1 MKLRNA
7 HSTGFRLPS
16 GQLLAPGE
24 SGPAPESMRD
34 SALVKAGVFV
44 VVEEP
49 KTETAAPSPKP
60 PRSVRGGR

>member
-49 KTETAAPSPKP
+49 KIEPSPKP
-60 PRSVRGGR
+60 PRSARGGR